1 MLGLVLTLGTKLGL
15 GAILPSHIQHPHWST
30 LTGFPGEWSHEVPLT
45 SPDLPPRQTTP
56 PLARPLAQGPT
67 SCSDMLV
74 EHWMP
79 VSTGF
84 RSTNCSASSGL
95 GGMSMFSSAWRSEK
109 LHCFPNS
116 LRFFTYTYTISMVP
130 AAAGTGEGVW

>member
-1 MLGLVLTLGTKLGL
+1 
-15 GAILPSHIQHPHWST
+15 
-30 LTGFPGEWSHEVPLT
+30 
-45 SPDLPPRQTTP
+45 
-56 PLARPLAQGPT
+56 
-67 SCSDMLV
+67 
-74 EHWMP
+74 MP

-116 LRFFTYTYTISMVP
+116 LRFLTYTYTISMAP
-130 AAAGTGEGVW
+130 AAAGAEGGCVGRDPARMLSVPRGLPDRLQVPELVEGGVLGDLSRG